1 MAEYNYDPTMNLDL
15 NLDQYKNFD
24 HMEWLEGIFDILD
37 DEDEDDA
44 YGKQQTREDL
54 DDIMEEYNQDFDF
67 EAMNT
72 NLDEEEMFIDDDDD
86 DDKKNVEDRILS
98 QELSELSTEEKYDD
112 EDYLIYDNKRP
123 LSTPST
129 PDGTSKKMSLWN
141 ENETREDQEIDSIFN
156 KFIMDHKNKHTI
168 LMSMEDIRTL
178 MILKHRIAT
187 SHMEKRQWMIYLKSG
202 TGQWATKESVKT
214 HVDKRV
220 WPLQVKK
227 LITEKMATLNTYEI
241 HNEYTLGEMI
251 VNQHLQEL
259 NQKIEE
265 YAMIFNTM
273 KTVCFGWTDNMDEII
288 DTFVQQHSIV
298 PFAVKLNYKLTL
310 WEYDYD
316 DQLLQREYFR
326 CQPTAYQIEMAR
338 LLQNLKFN
346 YLQATQEL
354 IEIKK
359 RVLCHRPT
367 SPMLSNIVSSSISL
381 IPTNID
387 RTVDEQVHKQQQ
399 EITESLKIVITEA
412 ENKIQECKTLFD
424 ETVEQVPIHEDNRNA
439 ALTGKLADLIYRRF
453 YVLQKKMDCLHYYR
467 TDLSV
472 RRRRR
477 RGRYNRYDT
486 HNDKTPNTMFRFSPS
501 MIICTSRHAFTDEQ
515 LKLLNRGP
523 TYVPP
528 YQTYISSTD
537 QSTIEMIKKNF
548 KLLQHHL
555 TILLTKSNVNM
566 AQATL
571 IIKQIKDAYTLTFSR
586 SLSSSM
592 YQRALYER
600 NLVDTIRAHLKSNDL
615 ILRRTADQRNVFY
628 LGNRNDFEDK
638 TNEYMKQ
645 TDIFEICD
653 DINDENLQV
662 TRDYLVKKIKAFNDE
677 LNFIFHDKK
686 YKDLIEKLSIDTD
699 KVELPYL
706 YFLPD
711 VSQKN
716 NLSVKPIVVTQ
727 RSATSRLGQF
737 LDQLLRPTAHRHM
750 EYTTFLNGADFI
762 RKLNEYTTD
771 KEHCIR
777 PTTIFASIS
786 ISNFHA
792 IVPHKTMLN
801 VFKDFLNDCTIR
813 PFIEDL
819 HINKI
824 THLTA
829 LFLYH
834 NHFYYNHKIYRFA
847 KGSPTSLS
855 YTQTLANIYLYQ
867 WQKLFSRQA
876 SIKNEFFG
884 RCQNQLFFT
893 WNETEDELHA
903 LLKMVASQDPNV
915 IFDFEIGRRIPF
927 LEAAIDKYEGELA
940 TTIYHNPK
948 RQKYTLPYAI
958 NNAKLAHSHWLR
970 SALIRAARY
979 CTSVYEF
986 DFERISLEVACLAN
1000 GYSLEFVEK
1009 RVNHFYTFFDATSL
1023 RQSLD
1028 QNVYEK
1034 LRLRLFNFISEQKL
1048 IGKRNQESEKKNERV
1063 RLFYLNAFGSKRKF
1077 NTLLR
1082 EILSNYLKR
1091 KESSSSSASSKPN
1104 EIKILSTAKYQYS
1117 LNALLSQQKPN
1128 HPLLKKTMTKK

>member
-1 MAEYNYDPTMNLDL
+1 
-15 NLDQYKNFD
+15 
-24 HMEWLEGIFDILD
+24 MEWLEGIFDILD
-37 DEDEDDA
+37 DEDEHDA
-44 YGKQQTREDL
+44 YGTQQTEEDL

-72 NLDEEEMFIDDDDD
+72 NLDEEEMFIDDNN
-86 DDKKNVEDRILS
+86 DKKIVEDRILS
-98 QELSELSTEEKYDD
+98 QELSQLSTEEKYDD
-112 EDYLIYDNKRP
+112 NDEEYLINDHKRP

-129 PDGTSKKMSLWN
+129 PDGTLKKMCLWN

-156 KFIMDHKNKHTI
+156 KFIMNHKKKYTI

-178 MILKHRIAT
+178 MILKHRIST
-187 SHMEKRQWMIYLKSG
+187 SHMEKKQWMIYLKSG
-202 TGQWATKESVKT
+202 TGQWTTKESIKT
-214 HVDKRV
+214 NVDRRV
-220 WPLQVKK
+220 WPLQVKR
-227 LITEKMATLNTYEI
+227 LITEKMATLDTYEI
-241 HNEYTLGEMI
+241 HDEHALGEMI
-251 VNQHLQEL
+251 VNQRLQEL

-273 KTVCFGWTDNMDEII
+273 KTVCFGWTETMDEII

-298 PFAVKLNYKLTL
+298 PFASKLNYKLTL

-326 CQPTAYQIEMAR
+326 YQPTEYQIEMAR
-338 LLQNLKFN
+338 LLQNLKYN
-346 YLQATQEL
+346 HLQAKQEL

-367 SPMLSNIVSSSISL
+367 SSMLSNIVSSSSISL

-387 RTVDEQVHKQQQ
+387 RTVDGQIHQQQQ
-399 EITESLKIVITEA
+399 EITESLKVIITEA

-424 ETVEQVPIHEDNRNA
+424 ETVEQVSIHEDNRNA
-439 ALTGKLADLIYRRF
+439 ALTGKLVDLIYRRF
-453 YVLQKKMDCLHYYR
+453 YILQKKMDCLHYYR

-472 RRRRR
+472 RRRRH
-477 RGRYNRYDT
+477 NRYDT
-486 HNDKTPNTMFRFSPS
+486 HNDELPNTMFRFSPS

-571 IIKQIKDAYTLTFSR
+571 IIKQIKDVYTLTFSR

-600 NLVDTIRAHLKSNDL
+600 NLVDTIRSHLQSNRL
-615 ILRRTADQRNVFY
+615 ILRRTADQRNVFF
-628 LGNRNDFEDK
+628 LGNRDDFEEK
-638 TNEYMKQ
+638 TNEYMKK

-653 DINDENLQV
+653 DINDENLQM
-662 TRDYLVKKIKAFNDE
+662 TRDYLVKKIKLFNDE
-677 LNFIFHDKK
+677 LNIIFHDKK

-699 KVELPYL
+699 KVQLPYL

-716 NLSVKPIVVTQ
+716 HLSVKPIVVMQ

-737 LDQLLRPTAHRHM
+737 LDQLLRPTVHRHM
-750 EYTTFLNGADFI
+750 EYTTFRNGADFI

-771 KEHCIR
+771 KEHRIR

-834 NHFYYNHKIYRFA
+834 NHFYYNDKIYRFA

-855 YTQTLANIYLYQ
+855 YTQILANIYLYQ
-867 WQKLFSRQA
+867 WQKLFSRQT
-876 SIKNEFFG
+876 SIRNEFFG

-893 WNETEDELHA
+893 WNETEDELRA

-927 LEAAIDKYEGELA
+927 LEVVIDKYEGELA

-970 SALIRAARY
+970 SALIRAVRY

-1009 RVNHFYTFFDATSL
+1009 RLNHFYTFFDATSL

-1034 LRLRLFNFISEQKL
+1034 LRLRLFNFISEQNL
-1048 IGKRNQESEKKNERV
+1048 VGKRNQELEKKNERV
-1063 RLFYLNAFGSKRKF
+1063 RVFYLNAFGSKRKF
-1077 NTLLR
+1077 NTQLR

-1091 KESSSSSASSKPN
+1091 KESSSSSSSSSSSKPN

-1117 LNALLSQQKPN
+1117 LNALLSQQKPD

>member
-1 MAEYNYDPTMNLDL
+1 
-15 NLDQYKNFD
+15 
-24 HMEWLEGIFDILD
+24 MEWFEGIFDILD
-37 DEDEDDA
+37 DEDENDA
-44 YGKQQTREDL
+44 YGTQQTREDL

-67 EAMNT
+67 EGMNT
-72 NLDEEEMFIDDDDD
+72 NLDEEEMFIDDD

-112 EDYLIYDNKRP
+112 EEYLIYDNKRP

-129 PDGTSKKMSLWN
+129 PDGTSKKMCLWN

-156 KFIMDHKNKHTI
+156 KFIMDHKNKHMI

-178 MILKHRIAT
+178 MILKHRMAT

-202 TGQWATKESVKT
+202 TGQWTTKESVKT
-214 HVDKRV
+214 NVDKRV

-241 HNEYTLGEMI
+241 HNEHTLGEMI

-265 YAMIFNTM
+265 YTMIFNTM
-273 KTVCFGWTDNMDEII
+273 KTVCFGWTETIDEII

-298 PFAVKLNYKLTL
+298 PFALKLNYKLTL

-326 CQPTAYQIEMAR
+326 YQPTEYQIEMAR
-338 LLQNLKFN
+338 LLQNLKYN
-346 YLQATQEL
+346 YLQAKQEL
-354 IEIKK
+354 IEVKK
-359 RVLCHRPT
+359 RILCHRPT
-367 SPMLSNIVSSSISL
+367 SSMLSNIVSSASISL

-387 RTVDEQVHKQQQ
+387 GTVNEQIHKQQQ
-399 EITESLKIVITEA
+399 EITESLKIVITET

-424 ETVEQVPIHEDNRNA
+424 ETFEQVSIHEDNRNV
-439 ALTGKLADLIYRRF
+439 ALTEKLVDLIYRRF

-477 RGRYNRYDT
+477 GYNRYDT
-486 HNDKTPNTMFRFSPS
+486 HNDETPNTMFRFSPS

-566 AQATL
+566 AQAML
-571 IIKQIKDAYTLTFSR
+571 IIKQIKDVYTLTFSR
-586 SLSSSM
+586 SLSSVM
-592 YQRALYER
+592 YQRAIYER
-600 NLVDTIRAHLKSNDL
+600 NLVDTIRAHLKSNGL

-638 TNEYMKQ
+638 TNEYMKK

-653 DINDENLQV
+653 DINNENLQV
-662 TRDYLVKKIKAFNDE
+662 TRHYLVKKIKAFNDE
-677 LNFIFHDKK
+677 LNIIFHDKK
-686 YKDLIEKLSIDTD
+686 YKDFIEKLSIDTD

-716 NLSVKPIVVTQ
+716 NLSVKPIVVMQ

-737 LDQLLRPTAHRHM
+737 LDQLLRPTVHRHM

-771 KEHCIR
+771 KEHRIR
-777 PTTIFASIS
+777 STTIFASIS

-867 WQKLFSRQA
+867 WQKLFSRQT

-893 WNETEDELHA
+893 WNETEDELRT
-903 LLKMVASQDPNV
+903 LLNMVASQDPNV
-915 IFDFEIGRRIPF
+915 IFDFEIGRRIQF
-927 LEAAIDKYEGELA
+927 LDAVIDKYEGELA

-970 SALIRAARY
+970 SALIRAVRY
-979 CTSVYEF
+979 CTTVYEF

-1048 IGKRNQESEKKNERV
+1048 TGKRNQESEKKNERV

-1077 NTLLR
+1077 NTQLR

-1091 KESSSSSASSKPN
+1091 KESSSASSKPN